1 MKTRILS
8 IILTLLIIIP
18 TLAACSQNVGGTVEV
33 PPSPGVE
40 YEYDRKFVS
49 FNSHLQY
56 ESSTHEINGESV
68 LAGRF
73 TFKEGFLEQ
82 VNATIYNMGSIT
94 FSLYKWNK
102 SYENTVS
109 GEPIKSIT
117 YTKEALE
124 MYVDAHL
131 FNMELTFEE
140 DEIKPGTYLYVISV
154 PDGTN
159 DNPAVYT
166 GKVWT
171 DKSLPED
178 YEPYR
183 IVNYINGKQ
192 SSTVAVQSSFVFTS
206 KVEKTEQELPF
217 PTGKDPDGTAKVIL
231 IGGQSNAVGFSE
243 VENLSGRVSKE
254 KIAEYTNGYSNV
266 KIMYTNTE
274 GYESDGFV
282 PVSIGQ
288 GHSEKHFGPEL
299 GLAEYLA
306 MKFPQEKFYIIKYA
320 KGGSILETQWY
331 NAKAETPLTLLT
343 GFEEYVNEGLE
354 LIKKDGLD
362 PKIVGFIWNQGES
375 DSTRHAWAAK
385 YYNNLDGLVSY
396 VRETFKPYASARGI
410 AFIDAQIYGSVWSA
424 YMNVNIQKVAYSKM
438 SPINFC
444 IDIFG
449 YDIKPMGDSNDVAHY
464 GVLSML
470 KLGNLYGA
478 AIEKMLR

>member
-1 MKTRILS
+1 
-8 IILTLLIIIP
+8 
-18 TLAACSQNVGGTVEV
+18 
-33 PPSPGVE
+33 
-40 YEYDRKFVS
+40 
-49 FNSHLQY
+49 
-56 ESSTHEINGESV
+56 
-68 LAGRF
+68 
-73 TFKEGFLEQ
+73 
-82 VNATIYNMGSIT
+82 
-94 FSLYKWNK
+94 
-102 SYENTVS
+102 
-109 GEPIKSIT
+109 
-117 YTKEALE
+117 
-124 MYVDAHL
+124 
-131 FNMELTFEE
+131 
-140 DEIKPGTYLYVISV
+140 
-154 PDGTN
+154 
-159 DNPAVYT
+159 
-166 GKVWT
+166 
-171 DKSLPED
+171 
-178 YEPYR
+178 
-183 IVNYINGKQ
+183 
-192 SSTVAVQSSFVFTS
+192 
-206 KVEKTEQELPF
+206 
-217 PTGKDPDGTAKVIL
+217 
-231 IGGQSNAVGFSE
+231 
-243 VENLSGRVSKE
+243 
-254 KIAEYTNGYSNV
+254 
-266 KIMYTNTE
+266 MYTNTE

-288 GHSEKHFGPEL
+288 GHSEKYFGPEL

-331 NAKAETPLTLLT
+331 NAKADAPLTLLT

-375 DSTRHAWAAK
+375 DSTRHVWAAK

-424 YMNVNIQKVAYSKM
+424 YMNVNIQKVAYSKT